1 MKMVKLADVTKKHVP
16 QKY

>member
-1 MKMVKLADVTKKHVP
+1 MVKITDVTKKHVP